1 MRRGLLLALVL
12 GGLLA
17 GCGGETDV
25 TATPET
31 VIGTVP
37 AGQTVDVSKGDAAA
51 GKETFT
57 KTAQPPCASCH
68 TFKAAGSTATVG
80 PDLDTALQGKDAQ
93 FILESITDPSA
104 EVTAGFQDIMPKEYK
119 TQLDEKQ
126 LADLVAFLQPKS

>member
-37 AGQTVDVSKGDAAA
+37 AGQTVDVSKGDPTA
-51 GKETFT
+51 GKEIFT
-57 KTAQPPCASCH
+57 KTAQPACSSCH

-80 PDLDTALQGKDAQ
+80 PDLDTVLQGKDAQ

-104 EVTAGFQDIMPKEYK
+104 EVAAGYQDIMPKEYK
-119 TQLDEKQ
+119 TQLDEQQ
-126 LADLVAFLQPKS
+126 LADLVAFLQQKS

>member
-1 MRRGLLLALVL
+1 
-12 GGLLA
+12 
-17 GCGGETDV
+17 V

-37 AGQTVDVSKGDAAA
+37 GAETVDVSEGDSAA
-51 GKETFT
+51 GKDIFT
-57 KTAQPPCASCH
+57 KTASPPCASCH

-80 PDLDTALQGKDAQ
+80 PDLDKVLAGKDAQ
-93 FILESITDPSA
+93 FIVESITDPSA
-104 EVTAGFQDIMPKEYK
+104 EVAAGYQDIMPKEYK